1 MSEDL
6 ARIAT
11 AAARAALQSWS
22 PEDPDSLDRLARA
35 IGEAVAAGV
44 ARHEHFAAEHT
55 VLAMEGR
62 GDDEVSGIDWQV

>member
-11 AAARAALQSWS
+11 AAARAALDSWS
-22 PEDPDSLDRLARA
+22 PEQPDGLDRLARA

-44 ARHEHFAAEHT
+44 ARHEHFVAQHT

-62 GDDEVSGIDWQV
+62 ADAEEGSPDWQV

>member
-11 AAARAALQSWS
+11 VAARAALESWS
-22 PEDPDSLDRLARA
+22 PENPDSLDRLARA

-44 ARHEHFAAEHT
+44 ARHEHFVAQHT

-62 GDDEVSGIDWQV
+62 ADEEASGPDWQV

>member
-11 AAARAALQSWS
+11 AAARLALDSWS
-22 PEDPDSLDRLARA
+22 PDQPDSLDRLARA
-35 IGEAVAAGV
+35 IGEAVASGV
-44 ARHEHFAAEHT
+44 ARHEHFVAQHT

-62 GDDEVSGIDWQV
+62 TDEEESGPDWQV